1 MGHFDRYSS
10 VRFVL
15 DFVLINSHSFYSTHF
30 LVLSLSHSL
39 TSEIF
44 IIVRKKVE
52 TKSQEQHQN
61 IDDLGEEEEVEDTNQ
76 ETRNTLSDEETEGAD
91 HSDHEKENENTDKL
105 KVTERVFL
113 MALTITDQWDRPV
126 RKCNTAVLTN
136 D

>member
-15 DFVLINSHSFYSTHF
+15 DCVLINSHSFYSTHF

-52 TKSQEQHQN
+52 TKSQEQLQN
-61 IDDLGEEEEVEDTNQ
+61 IDDLGEEEEIEDTNQ

-91 HSDHEKENENTDKL
+91 HSDHEKQNENTDKL

-113 MALTITDQWDRPV
+113 MALTITDQ
-126 RKCNTAVLTN
+126 
-136 D
+136 